1 MYYPT
6 FLKNKDTIGITALSS
21 GVGHK
26 LDSFN
31 ESIQYIHTQGFQTK
45 ETSDVRSN
53 TEPSA
58 DAKIRVKE
66 FNTLLEDTSISAI
79 WCAAGGDFQVETMP
93 YIDFDS
99 IKAHPKW
106 FLGASDPTNL
116 LFPVTCHCDI
126 ATIYGFNAG
135 SFDAY
140 GINAYSQSCFY
151 FLKGN
156 NQPLV
161 SSTKHQH
168 VDFYNEGAPIL
179 NTSTYY
185 QGEVSVKARLLGGC
199 LESINDLAGTPF
211 DFTQVFIQRYE
222 NDGIVWFFDIFSMNS
237 CDVYRALLKMKIL
250 NYFQTTKAI
259 LVGRVLFENVSEL
272 INYHEAFQRACP
284 NIPLIFETDIGH
296 TYPHFYVINGALAQ
310 IDVKQGKGNI
320 QYILK

>member
-1 MYYPT
+1 
-6 FLKNKDTIGITALSS
+6 
-21 GVGHK
+21 
-26 LDSFN
+26 
-31 ESIQYIHTQGFQTK
+31 
-45 ETSDVRSN
+45 
-53 TEPSA
+53 
-58 DAKIRVKE
+58 
-66 FNTLLEDTSISAI
+66 
-79 WCAAGGDFQVETMP
+79 MP

-211 DFTQVFIQRYE
+211 DFTQ
-222 NDGIVWFFDIFSMNS
+222 
-237 CDVYRALLKMKIL
+237 IL